1 MSSRGPLADDGR
13 AVIVAIDHP
22 LYSWPCPGL
31 EDRGALLRTV
41 AAAGADAVI
50 CSYGTLRDLRDAF
63 GDAAPILKLDLT
75 TVSVGGHYPV
85 SEYVLAYRVEDAL
98 RLGAGAVL
106 TYVQLGAEHELEA
119 LRTAAGVAARA
130 DELGLPYVCEIM
142 PVEGDTYPDAAAP
155 VAIAA
160 AARTAA
166 ELGARVV
173 KTTMPDPPGAMA
185 DVAAC
190 GVPVVLA
197 GGGFEAADDRLLAAV
212 RRAMEAG
219 AAGVAHGRNVW
230 GRPDPGAAVK
240 ALRAVVHPEAE
251 TRAPSDAEARRA

>member
-1 MSSRGPLADDGR
+1 MSALGPLAADGR

-31 EDRGALLRTV
+31 EDRAAVLRTV
-41 AAAGADAVI
+41 SAAGADAVI
-50 CSYGTLRDLRDAF
+50 CSYGTLRDLRSDF

-75 TVSVGGHYPV
+75 TLAIGGHFPV
-85 SEYVLAYRVEDAL
+85 SEYALAYRVEDAL
-98 RLGAGAVL
+98 RVGAAAVL
-106 TYVQLGAEHELEA
+106 TFVQLGAHHELDA
-119 LRTAAGVAARA
+119 LRTAAAVATRA

-142 PVEGDTYPDAAAP
+142 PVQSEAYPDPAAP
-155 VAIAA
+155 AAIAA

-173 KTTMPDPPGAMA
+173 KTTMPDPPEAMA
-185 DVAAC
+185 QVSTC

-197 GGGFEAADDRLLAAV
+197 GGDLDADDGRVLDAV
-212 RRAMEAG
+212 RRALGAG

-230 GRPDPGAAVK
+230 GRPDPGAAVR
-240 ALRAVVHPEAE
+240 ALRAVVH
-251 TRAPSDAEARRA
+251 AEADGA

>member
-1 MSSRGPLADDGR
+1 MSLPGPLADDGR

-31 EDRGALLRTV
+31 EDREALLGAVTD
-41 AAAGADAVI
+41 AGADAVI
-50 CSYGTLRDLRDAF
+50 CSYGTLRDLRGAF

-85 SEYVLAYRVEDAL
+85 SEYALAYRVEDAL
-98 RLGAGAVL
+98 RLEAAAVL

-130 DELGLPYVCEIM
+130 DELGLRYVCEIM
-142 PVEGDTYPDAAAP
+142 PVEGEAYPDPAAP

-160 AARTAA
+160 GARTAA
-166 ELGARVV
+166 ELGAHVV
-173 KTTMPDPPGAMA
+173 KTTMPGPPEAMA
-185 DVAAC
+185 DVTAC

-197 GGGFEAADDRLLAAV
+197 GGDLDADDSRLHDAV

-230 GRPDPGAAVK
+230 GRPDPGAAVE
-240 ALRAVVHPEAE
+240 ALGSLVHGA
-251 TRAPSDAEARRA
+251 

>member
-1 MSSRGPLADDGR
+1 MSPRGPLADDGR

-31 EDRGALLRTV
+31 EDRGALLRAV
-41 AAAGADAVI
+41 SRAGADAVI
-50 CSYGTLRDLRDAF
+50 CSYGTLRDLRDDFRAT
-63 GDAAPILKLDLT
+63 APILKLDLT
-75 TVSVGGHYPV
+75 TVAVGGHYPV
-85 SEYVLAYRVEDAL
+85 SEYVLAYRVEDAV
-98 RLGAGAVL
+98 RLGAAAVL
-106 TYVQLGAEHELEA
+106 TYVQLGTEHELEA

-142 PVEGDTYPDAAAP
+142 PVEGEAYPDAAAP

-166 ELGARVV
+166 ELGAHIV
-173 KTTMPDPPGAMA
+173 KTTMPDPPEAMSE
-185 DVAAC
+185 VSAC

-197 GGGFEAADDRLLAAV
+197 GGDFDAADDRLLDVV
-212 RRAMEAG
+212 RRALDAG

-230 GRPDPGAAVK
+230 GRPDPGAAVR
-240 ALRAVVHPEAE
+240 ALRVLVHGEPG
-251 TRAPSDAEARRA
+251 DA

>member
-1 MSSRGPLADDGR
+1 MSLPGPLADDGR

-31 EDRGALLRTV
+31 EDREALLGAVTD
-41 AAAGADAVI
+41 AGADAVI
-50 CSYGTLRDLRDAF
+50 CSYGTLRDLRGAF

-75 TVSVGGHYPV
+75 TVSVGGHCPV
-85 SEYVLAYRVEDAL
+85 SEYALAYRVEDAL
-98 RLGAGAVL
+98 RLEAAAVL

-142 PVEGDTYPDAAAP
+142 PVEGEAYPDPAAP

-160 AARTAA
+160 GARTAA
-166 ELGARVV
+166 ELGAHVV
-173 KTTMPDPPGAMA
+173 KTTMPDPPEAMA
-185 DVAAC
+185 DVTAC

-197 GGGFEAADDRLLAAV
+197 GGDLDANDSRLHDAV

-230 GRPDPGAAVK
+230 GRPDPGAAVE
-240 ALRAVVHPEAE
+240 ALGALVHGA
-251 TRAPSDAEARRA
+251 

>member
-1 MSSRGPLADDGR
+1 MSLPGPLADDGR

-31 EDRGALLRTV
+31 EDREALLGAVTD
-41 AAAGADAVI
+41 AGADAVI
-50 CSYGTLRDLRDAF
+50 CSYCTLRDLRGAF

-85 SEYVLAYRVEDAL
+85 SEYALAYRVEDAL
-98 RLGAGAVL
+98 RLEAAAVL

-142 PVEGDTYPDAAAP
+142 PVEGESYPAPAALGALT
-155 VAIAA
+155 AC
-160 AARTAA
+160 ARTAA
-166 ELGARVV
+166 ELGAHVV
-173 KTTMPDPPGAMA
+173 KTTMPDPPEAMA
-185 DVAAC
+185 DVTAC

-197 GGGFEAADDRLLAAV
+197 GGDLDADDSRLHDAV

-230 GRPDPGAAVK
+230 GRPDPGAAVE
-240 ALRAVVHPEAE
+240 ALGALVHGA
-251 TRAPSDAEARRA
+251 